1 MKHFVFSWEQIYR
14 YFNLPESFILK
25 CSWKPLFWCKLFGAV
40 LGGKMS
46 KKSVLTLVWW
56 QIVHQLMFSISFPPW
71 FFILTTYVLLR
82 VQRLVGLVQVR
93 RFYKI
98 SSVCLTPA
106 CPSLF
111 TQLLFQKWLT
121 PFTLF
126 LHECKILWEL
136 KTDRAGSSKKT
147 LIDPILDKKGQKW
160 PQNGVFCNFWKC
172 YS

>member
-1 MKHFVFSWEQIYR
+1 MVIMKHFVFSWEQIYR

-82 VQRLVGLVQVR
+82 VQRLVGLVRSTKVLQNQLCLSDPCLPVSLYTAFVSKMADS
-93 RFYKI
+93 FY
-98 SSVCLTPA
+98 
-106 CPSLF
+106 
-111 TQLLFQKWLT
+111 
-121 PFTLF
+121 
-126 LHECKILWEL
+126 
-136 KTDRAGSSKKT
+136 
-147 LIDPILDKKGQKW
+147 LIFAW
-160 PQNGVFCNFWKC
+160 M
-172 YS
+172 